1 MAESKALS
9 FITQKTPAYR
19 VPLAKM
25 NSDWTLLVIARFS
38 LLKGFE
44 GLENLPAFKR
54 QNVYGLL
61 LRVIINSYIV
71 SLKVLWVDNAT
82 NSH

>member
-1 MAESKALS
+1 M
-9 FITQKTPAYR
+9 YR
-19 VPLAKM
+19 VSLAKM
-25 NSDWTLLVIARFS
+25 NSDWTLLVIARIG

-71 SLKVLWVDNAT
+71 NLKVLWVNNAT